1 LRPPLACILPE
12 KYPSRSGSTCPFQS
26 PGNARQR
33 SSHSDSR
40 CHLVSTQCPF
50 TKSLFS
56 RLRFS
61 AASEGSLSIRLDG
74 TNLPEALPL
83 PEKVANHIEG
93 LRRQETPT
101 CKGKKSY
108 PAIAAVAYSSRG
120 ISSAAAPFLDIGCVQ
135 ADEFVRGGYATDN
148 ELSQY
153 QQQKER
159 VDSQYTLQG
168 GARIFLIARGHRGRM
183 EDLPFL
189 QNLDLR
195 ASSAYLE

>member
-1 LRPPLACILPE
+1 MHTARKVSLQEWKYVPVSESRECQTALLALRQPLPLSLNP
-12 KYPSRSGSTCPFQS
+12 
-26 PGNARQR
+26 
-33 SSHSDSR
+33 
-40 CHLVSTQCPF
+40 VPF

-61 AASEGSLSIRLDG
+61 AVSEGGLSIRLDG

-135 ADEFVRGGYATDN
+135 ADEFVRGGCATDN